1 MLLAAGQSQVSSFK
15 IGTQTVFMLVSKSET
30 GQFDGNDNVWL
41 VSIGWWGALF
51 HLGQRLNFVSKSNR
65 TKCLYL
71 KRPPHTQVGT

>member
-41 VSIGWWGALF
+41 VSIG
-51 HLGQRLNFVSKSNR
+51 
-65 TKCLYL
+65 
-71 KRPPHTQVGT
+71 